1 MAEKLGAEWPGA
13 TVPQTLRETK
23 LRYRAMRP
31 HPRETGLSRY
41 ATKVLEAARAGA
53 SAAAAAEEEWE
64 QEPVRRG
71 CEVRRRYRE

>member
-1 MAEKLGAEWPGA
+1 MAEKLGAGWRGA

-53 SAAAAAEEEWE
+53 SAAAAEEEWE

-71 CEVRRRYRE
+71 CDVRRRYRG